1 MNNDNDE
8 LKPLSIDDSAETLKP
23 LNYEPKQQDNSE
35 FIPLAKPNSNELK
48 NKDSNFV
55 LFFGSA
61 SSGKSVILSSMLYYL
76 NSQAG
81 VLRHNPITPNSKEA
95 TILLSDFFDNIRKG
109 ILPNRTTKDQVT
121 RLDFIFEPNNKSK
134 KVIPINL
141 TFLETAGDNNYEIR
155 RGGKFHSSIDT
166 YLSAKIPL
174 TIIIVSSRENAHK
187 EDTFICEFLNELHRK
202 EKNLQSVNIILI
214 ISKWD
219 KSGKLDVAHANELDD
234 FIADKLP
241 MTNKA
246 IDTYEFSKSFYT
258 IGELASANGEE
269 RIKTL
274 ARNTNYFRRKLA
286 KFGVI
291 IYGHEKSPVVPM
303 MVYNFSK
310 MG

>member
-1 MNNDNDE
+1 MNNDNEE
-8 LKPLSIDDSAETLKP
+8 LKPLSFDNSEDKLKP
-23 LNYEPKQQDNSE
+23 LSLESKPEDNSD
-35 FIPLAKPNSNELK
+35 FVPLAKPNSNELK
-48 NKDSNFV
+48 NRDSNFV

-81 VLRHNPITPNSKEA
+81 VLRPNPSTPNSKEA
-95 TILLSDFFDNIRKG
+95 MILLSDFFDNIRKG

-121 RLDFIFEPNNKSK
+121 RLDFVFEPNNKSK
-134 KVIPINL
+134 KVTSINL

-166 YLSAKIPL
+166 YLNARIPL
-174 TIIIVSSRENAHK
+174 TIIIVTSRENAYK
-187 EDTFICEFLNELHRK
+187 EDTFIYEFLNELQKK

-219 KSGKLDVAHANELDD
+219 KSGKLDVAHINELDE
-234 FIADKLP
+234 FIADNLP

-258 IGELASANGEE
+258 IGELTSANGEE
-269 RIKTL
+269 RIKILSLSTAEVL
-274 ARNTNYFRRKLA
+274 ANWLYSSIVGYDLDYEGTFWERIKFSVTN
-286 KFGVI
+286 
-291 IYGHEKSPVVPM
+291 
-303 MVYNFSK
+303 
-310 MG
+310 

>member
-1 MNNDNDE
+1 MNNDNE
-8 LKPLSIDDSAETLKP
+8 NLKPLSFDESSETLKP
-23 LNYEPKQQDNSE
+23 LSFEPKSQDNSD
-35 FIPLAKPNSNELK
+35 FVPLSKPNSSDLK

-76 NSQAG
+76 NSQSG
-81 VLRHNPITPNSKEA
+81 VLRPNPSTPNSKEA
-95 TILLSDFFDNIRKG
+95 MILLSDFFDNIRKG

-134 KVIPINL
+134 KVTPINF

-166 YLSAKIPL
+166 YLNAKIPL
-174 TIIIVSSRENAHK
+174 TIIIVTSRENAYK
-187 EDTFICEFLNELHRK
+187 EDTFIYEFLNELQKK

-219 KSGKLDVAHANELDD
+219 KSGKLDVAHTNELDE
-234 FIADKLP
+234 FIADNLP

-258 IGELASANGEE
+258 IGELTSVDGEE
-269 RIKTL
+269 RIKILSLSTAEVL
-274 ARNTNYFRRKLA
+274 SKWLYSSIVGYDLDYEGTFWERI
-286 KFGVI
+286 KFSI
-291 IYGHEKSPVVPM
+291 S
-303 MVYNFSK
+303 N
-310 MG
+310 

>member
-1 MNNDNDE
+1 MNNENDK
-8 LKPLSIDDSAETLKP
+8 LKPLSFDEPEESLKP
-23 LNYEPKQQDNSE
+23 LSFEPKPQDNSD
-35 FIPLAKPNSNELK
+35 FVPLSKPNSSELK

-76 NSQAG
+76 NSQSG
-81 VLRHNPITPNSKEA
+81 VLRPNPTTPNSKEA
-95 TILLSDFFDNIRKG
+95 MILLSDFFDNIRKG

-134 KVIPINL
+134 KVTPINF

-174 TIIIVSSRENAHK
+174 TIIIVTSRENAYK
-187 EDTFICEFLNELHRK
+187 EDTFIYEFLNELQKK

-214 ISKWD
+214 VSKWD
-219 KSGKLDVAHANELDD
+219 KSGKLDVAHTNELDE
-234 FIADKLP
+234 FIADNLP

-258 IGELASANGEE
+258 IGELTSIDGEE
-269 RIKTL
+269 RIRILSLST
-274 ARNTNYFRRKLA
+274 AEVLA
-286 KFGVI
+286 KWLYSSIVGYDLDYEGTFWERI
-291 IYGHEKSPVVPM
+291 K
-303 MVYNFSK
+303 FSFTN
-310 MG
+310 

>member
-1 MNNDNDE
+1 MNKDNDE
-8 LKPLSIDDSAETLKP
+8 LKPLSLDDSNETLKP
-23 LNYEPKQQDNSE
+23 LSFEPKQQDNSD
-35 FIPLAKPNSNELK
+35 FVPIAKTNISGVK
-48 NKDSNFV
+48 NKDSNYV

-76 NSQAG
+76 NSQSG
-81 VLRHNPITPNSKEA
+81 VLRPNPSTPNSREA
-95 TILLSDFFDNIRKG
+95 MILLSDFFDNIRKG

-121 RLDFIFEPNNKSK
+121 RLDFIFEPNNRSK
-134 KVIPINL
+134 KVTPINL

-187 EDTFICEFLNELHRK
+187 EDTFIYEFLNELHRK
-202 EKNLQSVNIILI
+202 EKNLQSLNIILI

-219 KSGKLDVAHANELDD
+219 KSGKLDVAHTDELDD
-234 FIADKLP
+234 FIADNLP

-258 IGELASANGEE
+258 IGELTSVNGEE
-269 RIKTL
+269 RIKILSLSTAEVL
-274 ARNTNYFRRKLA
+274 SKWLYRSIVGYDLDYEGTFLERI
-286 KFGVI
+286 KFSI
-291 IYGHEKSPVVPM
+291 S
-303 MVYNFSK
+303 N
-310 MG
+310 

>member
-1 MNNDNDE
+1 MNNDNE
-8 LKPLSIDDSAETLKP
+8 GLKPLSFDDSEGTLKP
-23 LNYEPKQQDNSE
+23 LSFKPKSQDNSD
-35 FIPLAKPNSNELK
+35 FVPLTKPSSNELK

-76 NSQAG
+76 NSQSG
-81 VLRHNPITPNSKEA
+81 VLRPNPSTPNSKEA
-95 TILLSDFFDNIRKG
+95 MILLSDFFDNIRKG

-134 KVIPINL
+134 KVIPVNL

-174 TIIIVSSRENAHK
+174 TIIIVSSRENAYK
-187 EDTFICEFLNELHRK
+187 EDTSIYEFLNELQKK
-202 EKNLQSVNIILI
+202 EKNLQSVNIILV

-219 KSGKLDVAHANELDD
+219 KSGKLDVAHTNELDE
-234 FIADKLP
+234 FITDNLP

-258 IGELASANGEE
+258 IGELTEVDGEE
-269 RIKTL
+269 RIRMLSLSTAEVLSKWLYSSIVGYDLDYEGTFWE
-274 ARNTNYFRRKLA
+274 RI
-286 KFGVI
+286 KFGLT
-291 IYGHEKSPVVPM
+291 
-303 MVYNFSK
+303 N
-310 MG
+310 

>member
-1 MNNDNDE
+1 MNNENDK
-8 LKPLSIDDSAETLKP
+8 LKPLSFDKPEESLKP
-23 LNYEPKQQDNSE
+23 LSFEPTLQDNSD
-35 FIPLAKPNSNELK
+35 FVPLAKPNSSELK

-76 NSQAG
+76 NSQPG
-81 VLRHNPITPNSKEA
+81 VLRPNPSTPNSKEA
-95 TILLSDFFDNIRKG
+95 MILLSDFFDNIRKG

-134 KVIPINL
+134 KVPPINF

-174 TIIIVSSRENAHK
+174 TIIIVTSRENAYK
-187 EDTFICEFLNELHRK
+187 EDTFIYEFLNELQKK

-214 ISKWD
+214 VSKWD
-219 KSGKLDVAHANELDD
+219 KSGKLDVAHTNELDE
-234 FIADKLP
+234 FIADNLP
-241 MTNKA
+241 MTNQA

-258 IGELASANGEE
+258 IGELTSVNGEE
-269 RIKTL
+269 RIKILSLST
-274 ARNTNYFRRKLA
+274 AEVLA
-286 KFGVI
+286 KWLYNSIVG
-291 IYGHEKSPVVPM
+291 YGLDYEGTFWERIK
-303 MVYNFSK
+303 FSFTN
-310 MG
+310 